1 MLKKIWLVR
10 HGQSQAQNGETDDTL
25 NPYLSD
31 LGCRQATRLIEP
43 LKDQEFDLILL
54 SPLQRAWKTYQLS
67 EAKARRV
74 EFDSRLIESDWGI
87 EGFYAPVLPVTIP
100 DFAEPDRHDAW
111 LTSHDERAEELVAD
125 LVARPEN
132 NILMFAHW
140 GIFNRI
146 FWAFIGMD
154 TINKLARIT
163 TDNTGISLL
172 EVDEKG
178 YRFIR
183 YWNERSHVSDLLE

>member
-1 MLKKIWLVR
+1 
-10 HGQSQAQNGETDDTL
+10 
-25 NPYLSD
+25 
-31 LGCRQATRLIEP
+31 
-43 LKDQEFDLILL
+43 
-54 SPLQRAWKTYQLS
+54 
-67 EAKARRV
+67 
-74 EFDSRLIESDWGI
+74 
-87 EGFYAPVLPVTIP
+87 
-100 DFAEPDRHDAW
+100 
-111 LTSHDERAEELVAD
+111 
-125 LVARPEN
+125 
-132 NILMFAHW
+132 MFAHW

-146 FWAFIGMD
+146 FWAVIGMD

>member
-1 MLKKIWLVR
+1 MMKN
-10 HGQSQAQNGETDDTL
+10 Q
-25 NPYLSD
+25 
-31 LGCRQATRLIEP
+31 
-43 LKDQEFDLILL
+43 
-54 SPLQRAWKTYQLS
+54 
-67 EAKARRV
+67 
-74 EFDSRLIESDWGI
+74 
-87 EGFYAPVLPVTIP
+87 
-100 DFAEPDRHDAW
+100 
-111 LTSHDERAEELVAD
+111 
-125 LVARPEN
+125 EN
-132 NILMFAHW
+132 NILMFVHW
-140 GIFNRI
+140 SIFNRI